1 MFLKGLVTQSEML
14 RLLQRD
20 TRHFAKRQLTWF
32 RRDPRISW
40 YDIET
45 DADVLLR
52 NIVKTWELCS
62 NGTVNGNGI
71 TILDQGRHN

>member
-1 MFLKGLVTQSEML
+1 
-14 RLLQRD
+14 LLQRD

-45 DADVLLR
+45 ETDEM
-52 NIVKTWELCS
+52 VKAIIQTCRACQTRVE
-62 NGTVNGNGI
+62 
-71 TILDQGRHN
+71 